1 MTQTDFVKHIAEVG
15 SVTNKVAKEI
25 IQTYADT
32 AIAQTKKS
40 GVFVLPGL
48 GRLKRVERKARIGR
62 NPATGEKIKI
72 PAKKVV
78 KFTVAKACKE
88 AIVPPR
94 RRSRVF
100 AELYPL
106 G

>member
-1 MTQTDFVKHIAEVG
+1 MTQTEFVKKIAEVG
-15 SVTNKVAKEI
+15 GVTTKVAKDI
-25 IQTYADT
+25 IAAYADT
-32 AIAQTKKS
+32 AIAETKKN

-48 GRLKRVERKARIGR
+48 GRLKKVERKARIGR
-62 NPATGEKIKI
+62 NPATGEKIRI

-94 RRSRVF
+94 KPR
-100 AELYPL
+100 AKTA
-106 G
+106 